1 MVMGGIGKSKFAFA
15 ENCDVD
21 TNYDF
26 QIIFFLINI
35 TISYSTLWYLVS
47 KLLKSNI
54 RCRHK

>member
-21 TNYDF
+21 TNDF